1 MVSVA
6 MVSGARARADTSEE
20 RTLLLQG
27 KVAIVSGAGE
37 GLGRSICR
45 RFAEEGATVVLADL
59 REEAVQGSVAA
70 VEALGGTAVGVT
82 TDITDPTQCAA
93 LVDRAV
99 GDFGR
104 VDILVNDAYH
114 GGDFSLFEHAEL
126 EAWKATA
133 EVNVWGTLR
142 LTQAA
147 LPALKASG
155 EGRIVMI
162 CTHGVELI
170 QPTFGAYTGSKAS
183 IAHLTKLL
191 ATELGQYGIRV
202 NAVFP
207 GPIWGPALEGYLTGQ
222 AEQQGITPQEAFDG
236 FASMNALH
244 YLVSPDEIAASVTF
258 FASDMAR
265 PVTGQALYV
274 NAGEICH

>member
-1 MVSVA
+1 M
-6 MVSGARARADTSEE
+6 
-20 RTLLLQG
+20 LLRG

-45 RFAEEGATVVLADL
+45 RFAEEGATVVVADL
-59 REEAVQGSVAA
+59 HDGAVDGSVAA
-70 VEALGGTAVGVT
+70 VEAAGGRAIGVT
-82 TDITDPTQCAA
+82 TDITDPSACSS

-99 GDFGR
+99 TACGG

-114 GGDFSLFEHAEL
+114 GGDFSLFEDAEL

-191 ATELGQYGIRV
+191 ATELGRYGIRV

-207 GPIWGPALEGYLTGQ
+207 GPIWGPALEGYLTAQ
-222 AEQQGITPQEAFDG
+222 AEQQGIAPQEAFDG
-236 FASMNALH
+236 FAALNALH
-244 YLVSPDEIAASVTF
+244 YLVRPDEIAGSVAF
-258 FASDMAR
+258 FASDLAR